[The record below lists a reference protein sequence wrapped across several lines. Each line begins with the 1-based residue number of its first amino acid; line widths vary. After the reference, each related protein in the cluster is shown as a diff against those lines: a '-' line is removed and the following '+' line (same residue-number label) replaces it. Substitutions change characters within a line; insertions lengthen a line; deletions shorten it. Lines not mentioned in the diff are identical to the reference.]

1 MPRVGEL
8 AQTSVEIFVNF
19 HVGKIVIIN
28 RTMHEGKP
36 VRTAVQALI
45 GREVRSEIE

>member
-19 HVGKIVIIN
+19 HAGKIVM
-28 RTMHEGKP
+28 TYWLVP
-36 VRTAVQALI
+36 QP
-45 GREVRSEIE
+45 IELGPQVFCLTGE